1 MRKVLT
7 VALSV
12 LVSAAV
18 AHEFWLQPN
27 RFFARVGDQLIVQT
41 LVGEHFSGARSIA
54 KTNRII
60 DYRHHTA
67 TGTADLSSLIAGDTY
82 GEVSVPL
89 TTEGTHLISFANTPA
104 LLSMKADSFLLYL
117 QEDGL
122 DLVIAARQQRGETD
136 KPSRELYQ
144 RCAKTLVQVGTTTDR
159 TFSKHTGMPI
169 EIIPAKN
176 PYDQRFGQMAEFK
189 ILFMDKPL
197 EGVLVRYW
205 TRTIANQVIEET
217 QRTNAL
223 GDVSFRLRA
232 GHCMISLVH
241 MVPAA
246 DLKQADWHSYWGSLT
261 FGCR

>member
-7 VALSV
+7 AALSV

-27 RFFARVGDQLIVQT
+27 RFFARIGDQLSVQI
-41 LVGEHFSGARSIA
+41 LVGEHFTGERSEG
-54 KTNRII
+54 KTNRIA

-67 TGTADLSSLIAGDTY
+67 TGTADLAPMITGDTY
-82 GEVSVPL
+82 GNVSIPL
-89 TTEGTHLISFANTPA
+89 NTEGTHLINFANTPK

-117 QEDGL
+117 REDGL
-122 DLVIAARQQRGETD
+122 DSVIAARQQRGEAD
-136 KPSRELYQ
+136 KASRELYQ
-144 RCAKTLVQVGTTTDR
+144 RCAKTLVQVGTATDR
-159 TFSKHTGMPI
+159 TYSKNTGMPL

-176 PYDQRFGQMAEFK
+176 PYDQRFGQRAEFK

-232 GHCMISLVH
+232 GRCMISLVH